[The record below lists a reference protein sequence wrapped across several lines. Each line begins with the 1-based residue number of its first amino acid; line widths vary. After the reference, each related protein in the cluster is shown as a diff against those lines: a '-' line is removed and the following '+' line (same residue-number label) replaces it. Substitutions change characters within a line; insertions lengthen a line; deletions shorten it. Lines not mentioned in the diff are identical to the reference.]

1 MRPRAPPSIVFDCA
15 STSDRSYV
23 AARWSVRRN
32 PREFEYGSVQVIH
45 VCLAILVRTVV
56 GASSSQE
63 TKKIETLIAYGLVSE
78 RVCFLCSVSPR
89 IRSR

>member
-15 STSDRSYV
+15 STSVRSYV
-23 AARWSVRRN
+23 AARLSVRRN
-32 PREFEYGSVQVIH
+32 PREFEYWSVKVILL
-45 VCLAILVRTVV
+45 CLANLVRPGV
-56 GASSSQE
+56 GASSSRE